1 MNVGLDVGYSATKT
15 ISGNRRSTFPSVVG
29 TPDRARFSLNGNES
43 IVLLSPDHVQVGEGA
58 VRQSRFIAPRE
69 DRAWITSDV
78 WRNLAR
84 AALTELTTANRA
96 ELRVVIGLPVAFY
109 DDRQAVRDWLLGNHR
124 VQREDRSAQTFQVI
138 SCHVIPQPFGA
149 LLSMAL
155 DNRGRIVDRTLAS
168 GTVGVVDVGGKTTN
182 LLSVDHLSEIKGETG
197 SVSVGAWDIVRTIQE
212 WLAHHY
218 PGLEELRGH
227 QVIDA
232 ITTRRVK
239 YYGDTVDL
247 SPIVEETLEPLAEQ
261 VLAEASRLWN
271 VGATL
276 DTILV
281 TGGGALLLGP
291 AVQRHFRHARVVE
304 DPVFANALGYW
315 RFAERVARQA

>member
-1 MNVGLDVGYSATKT
+1 MNIGLDIGYSATKT
-15 ISGNRRSTFPSVVG
+15 ISGDRRATFPSVVG
-29 TPDRARFSLNGNES
+29 TPDKARFSLNGNES

-69 DRAWITSDV
+69 DRAWVTSEV

-84 AALTELTTANRA
+84 AALTEITTANRA
-96 ELRVVIGLPVAFY
+96 DLRVVTGLPVAFY
-109 DDRQAVRDWLLGNHR
+109 DDRQAVRDWLLGDHR
-124 VQREDRSAQTFQVI
+124 VQREDRRAQTFQVI
-138 SCHVIPQPFGA
+138 ACHVIPQPFGA
-149 LLSMAL
+149 LLSVAL
-155 DNRGRIVDRTLAS
+155 DNHGRIVDRALATS
-168 GTVGVVDVGGKTTN
+168 TVGVVDVGGKTTN

-197 SVSVGAWDIVRTIQE
+197 SVSVGAWDIVRSIQE
-212 WLAHHY
+212 WLARNY

-232 ITTRRVK
+232 ITSRRVK
-239 YYGDTVDL
+239 YYGETVDL
-247 SPIVEETLEPLAEQ
+247 TVIVEETLEPLAEQ

-304 DPVFANALGYW
+304 EPVFANALGYW
-315 RFAERVARQA
+315 RFAERLGAG